1 MQVKVVNDSLC
12 PPFPPKPAAVGLI
25 VVQRLIAVFRSANRV
40 EHLILR
46 QQQQTGCRSSRMRNT
61 DSFCVADFW
70 PFGCYRPLLFWVWAC
85 GGGGGGKLFISLPAS
100 PWNFPCV
107 TINRN
112 TAYRGGLILNPN
124 RLSQAKII
132 DSCFPLMNYNLLQ
145 LCVGTDELE
154 SPFM

>member
-70 PFGCYRPLLFWVWAC
+70 PFGCYRPLLFEYGRAAAAANY
-85 GGGGGGKLFISLPAS
+85 LFRCLLRLEISH
-100 PWNFPCV
+100 V
-107 TINRN
+107 
-112 TAYRGGLILNPN
+112 
-124 RLSQAKII
+124 
-132 DSCFPLMNYNLLQ
+132 
-145 LCVGTDELE
+145 
-154 SPFM
+154 